1 VILPNLKLYL
11 YGAAIAAVFASG
23 WYVKGVFS
31 DSKIERLEAAYAN
44 ERTISAERAA
54 IAEAKS
60 REMEQ
65 TWQSRVDLAAA
76 AGQAGIQTRD
86 HRIAALNATNSKL
99 QQRIAAIAAS
109 GGGSSD
115 TATALANLR
124 DQVGI
129 LRLVVGELDDFA
141 GAAAKAADTLRDELD
156 LCRNYVLALRQ

>member
-1 VILPNLKLYL
+1 VIPNLKLYL
-11 YGAAIAAVFASG
+11 YGAVVLACFGAG
-23 WYVKGVFS
+23 WYVKGTFS
-31 DSKIERLEAAYAN
+31 DHKILRLEAAYAN
-44 ERTISAERAA
+44 ERTLAAEHAA
-54 IAEAKS
+54 AAEAKS

-65 TWQSRVDLAAA
+65 VWQSRVDLAAA
-76 AGQAGIQTRD
+76 AGQESIQMRD

-99 QQRIAAIAAS
+99 QQRVAALAAA

-115 TATALANLR
+115 TTTALANLR

-156 LCRNYVLALRQ
+156 LCRRYVRALQ